1 MDKDQNGG
9 YVSCECGAC
18 VLLRAERRN
27 EVRVV
32 ARRPGRLSSRRAGA
46 AAMMKLVAQGIG
58 LGIGF
63 FIGQTAMQLL
73 LAYIVSVSLQ

>member
-1 MDKDQNGG
+1 
-9 YVSCECGAC
+9 
-18 VLLRAERRN
+18 
-27 EVRVV
+27 
-32 ARRPGRLSSRRAGA
+32 
-46 AAMMKLVAQGIG
+46 MMKLVAQGIG